1 MQTRTKII
9 LTSVITAVSTAAVMG
24 AVGCYAMIYKSSV
37 FDKFEKKVSMINRYL
52 ESSYIYDYDENE
64 MVESAVSG
72 YVDGLDEKYTHYY
85 TPNQFKTYN
94 ESLQDSYVGIGVVV
108 SLNKNDQ
115 IEVISPFEGSSA
127 YEAGVKPGDII
138 VNVDD
143 EEFSGSSME
152 EAIAKIKGGK
162 EGTTVK
168 IKFMRNGKPLE
179 MTIERRRVSSESVKS
194 EMLSNKTGYIKIS
207 AFNTN
212 DEGSDMDTYTE
223 FKENYEKL
231 KEQGAQKLIID
242 LRDNPGGA
250 LDVVCNIADE
260 ILPEG
265 LITYME
271 YKDGH
276 REEFKSDKNEIDLP
290 MAVLINENSASASEV
305 LTGALKDYKKA
316 TVIGKTSYGKGV
328 VQSVI
333 PFSDG
338 SGMSITIAKYYSPNG
353 ICIHGTGIQPDIEVD
368 LPEELQGEYAS
379 NIEHSK
385 DTQLQK
391 AIEILNK

>member
-168 IKFMRNGKPLE
+168 IKFMRDGKPIE

-194 EMLSNKTGYIKIS
+194 EMLSDKIGYIKIS

-212 DEGSDMDTYTE
+212 DEGSDIDTYTE

>member
-1 MQTRTKII
+1 METKTKII
-9 LTSVITAVSTAAVMG
+9 LTSVITAVSTVAVMG

-37 FDKFEKKVSMINRYL
+37 FDKFEKKISMINRYL

-85 TPNQFKTYN
+85 NPKQFKTYN
-94 ESLQDSYVGIGVVV
+94 ESMQDSYVGIGVVV
-108 SLNKNDQ
+108 SLNENDQ

-138 VNVDD
+138 VGVDD

-168 IKFMRNGKPLE
+168 IKFMRNGKPIE

-194 EMLSNKTGYIKIS
+194 EMLSNKIGYIKIS

-212 DEGSDMDTYTE
+212 DEGSDIDTYTE

-231 KEQGAQKLIID
+231 KDQGVQKLIID

-271 YKDGH
+271 YKDGQ
-276 REEFKSDKNEIDLP
+276 REEFKSDANEIDLP

-333 PFSDG
+333 PFNDG

-353 ICIHGTGIQPDIEVD
+353 VCIHGTGIKPDIEVD
-368 LPEELQGEYAS
+368 LPDELKNEYAS

-391 AIEILNK
+391 AIEVLK